1 MTSEIRTNSLTSRA
15 GLSTVTLT
23 DSGPMFSG
31 ITTFVDNSTFSVGTG
46 GTIHAPATNVMALGT
61 NNIDAIK
68 IDSSG
73 NVNVTGILTASSI
86 SGGVSVANQADNRL
100 ITATGTTDALN
111 GESNLTYDGSIL
123 AVNGDI
129 TLDNGG
135 SAGLNFKRSGAL
147 KADIEIGS
155 SSGELAI
162 RARDSSGFIKFT
174 TGSSNVERLRIN
186 EHGLSIKNSTNTSA
200 LCVNNVRGTAS
211 APSFNEA
218 NSDGFL
224 VDVYNTGN
232 PYPRYVSL
240 AARGYGSA
248 TADMSFWTDS
258 GSSVEERLRIQ
269 SNGRVNIGVNPHV
282 GAQSLLNLKGSGDD
296 GNQTVLLRLGNDS
309 SGSGTGAAIVM
320 GAGAGASSQGATISG
335 FYDGTGTAFTV
346 GTNASFNG
354 STTERFRIDSS
365 GRVAINES
373 ANINGRLH
381 VQHDALAENILYAT
395 RHNDQSND
403 KPILAITEA
412 QMTGMGSGGLVI
424 GNHNRDIHIG
434 PVFDG
439 SAAVTTTDTRGI
451 RITYD
456 GKLQVGNSLGTS
468 VAGRFQVVE
477 ERGGQQSNDCNVYFE
492 TNANDWN
499 LKTYYNSA
507 GAHYHIEFIEQGA
520 TRGSITGND
529 GSNVTYNQGSD
540 YRWKENIVDMTGSE
554 GIEICKKL
562 KPRKFNWIENRE
574 VTGEINTVDGFIAHE
589 VVEAGVTGA
598 VTGEKDAVNE
608 DGSINGQMLDY
619 GQMTP
624 VLSAAIK
631 GLIEKVETLEQDN
644 IALRAR
650 VTNLEGE

>member
-1 MTSEIRTNSLTSRA
+1 
-15 GLSTVTLT
+15 
-23 DSGPMFSG
+23 
-31 ITTFVDNSTFSVGTG
+31 
-46 GTIHAPATNVMALGT
+46 
-61 NNIDAIK
+61 
-68 IDSSG
+68 
-73 NVNVTGILTASSI
+73 
-86 SGGVSVANQADNRL
+86 
-100 ITATGTTDALN
+100 
-111 GESNLTYDGSIL
+111 
-123 AVNGDI
+123 
-129 TLDNGG
+129 
-135 SAGLNFKRSGAL
+135 
-147 KADIEIGS
+147 
-155 SSGELAI
+155 
-162 RARDSSGFIKFT
+162 IKFT

-507 GAHYHIEFIEQGA
+507 GSHYHIEFIEQGA